1 MPGGPGSRTGP
12 EEAVPRPQR
21 MRALHRA
28 QGVVTV
34 RMAWVLGVVLVPV
47 LTAAATAVEDP
58 HGIGYDGRDWRAMPE
73 QAKLAYV
80 AGFLA
85 GAATQQAVAVHRAD
99 PKVPVDAAVAQIVG
113 SHTGTFPFG
122 VSVYKNDLDD
132 YYFYRNNL
140 PVKIYRALLDENAAM
155 LKGTGSK

>member
-1 MPGGPGSRTGP
+1 VGAVRT
-12 EEAVPRPQR
+12 
-21 MRALHRA
+21 
-28 QGVVTV
+28 
-34 RMAWVLGVVLVPV
+34 AWVLGAVLVLV
-47 LTAAATAVEDP
+47 ATAAATAFEDP

-73 QAKLAYV
+73 QAKLAYI

-85 GAATQQAVAVHRAD
+85 GAATQQALAMHRAN
-99 PKVPVDAAVAQIVG
+99 PKVPVDAAVARILS

-140 PVKIYRALLDENAAM
+140 PVRIYRALLDENAGM
-155 LKGTGSK
+155 LRGPGSK